1 MIMPKASEIF
11 ADILVDAGIDHVFG
25 MPGGATMFVFDALHD
40 KREQIRTILAR
51 QEGSASCM
59 ADIYGRLTGK
69 PAVVMGQGAWIGS
82 NAAFGIMEA
91 YMAGSPMVI
100 IGDLSDWAGI
110 TQHGVYQGASGEYGA
125 INLPNIMRSITK
137 YTTIAN
143 SPSEFA
149 HGVQLAIKH
158 ATTGRPGPACVLVR
172 WNVTTTELELDDINP
187 KLYTT
192 DGHTNTSP
200 PCISREDADR
210 IANLLIEAT
219 APVMIAGRGIHASR
233 AYEEVQ
239 ELAELLG
246 MGVATSYMGKS
257 SIAETHDLAL
267 GTMGNIGQ
275 RAANERIMAADVI
288 LAVGTGL
295 SPENTRMLSPD
306 YINPERQQIVQI
318 DVEGLNAGWTFPL
331 ALGVTS
337 DAKLA
342 LRAVI
347 DAVKGKSIKADVQQR
362 IDELKKVK
370 EENDFFACD
379 YFTSDE
385 EPIAPERVVR
395 DLNETVEPD
404 DLVVLDAGNS
414 RMWYAKHFRSKKA
427 GQVVAPGGVAGLG
440 WGPSAALGAQLISP
454 DRRVVSVV
462 GDGGLMMALYV
473 LESAKQYELPL
484 TYVVM
489 NNSCLG
495 NVMDFQAPDRRI
507 ITEYASP
514 DFAAVAQAIGL
525 KGLKIEKPDEIKPA
539 VSAAMDSD
547 RPAVID
553 VKISP
558 EPHFRLMM

>member
-1 MIMPKASEIF
+1 MPKASEIF
-11 ADILVDAGIDHVFG
+11 TDILVDAGIDHVFG
-25 MPGGATMFVFDALHD
+25 MPGGATMFLFDALYD
-40 KREQIRTILAR
+40 KQDKIRTVLAR
-51 QEGSASCM
+51 HEGGAACM
-59 ADIYGRLTGK
+59 ADMYGRLMGK

-110 TQHGVYQGASGEYGA
+110 TQHGVYQGTSGEYGA
-125 INLPNIMRSITK
+125 INLPNIMRSMTK

-172 WNVTTTELELDDINP
+172 WNVTTTEIELDQINP
-187 KLYTT
+187 KLYTI
-192 DGHTNTSP
+192 DGHINTSP
-200 PCISREDADR
+200 PCISPEDADR

-219 APVMIAGRGIHASR
+219 DPVMIAGRGIHASR

-246 MGVATSYMGKS
+246 IGVATSYMGKS

-275 RAANERIMAADVI
+275 RAANEKITSADVI

-306 YINPERQQIVQI
+306 YINPDRQQIIHI
-318 DVEGLNAGWTFPL
+318 DIEGLNAGWTFPV

-347 DAVKGKSIKADVQQR
+347 SAVKGKSAKIDVQKR
-362 IDELKKVK
+362 IDELQKLKK
-370 EENDFFACD
+370 ENDFFSCE
-379 YFTSDE
+379 YFSSDE
-385 EPIAPERVVR
+385 EPIAPERVVN

-440 WGPSAALGAQLISP
+440 WGASATLAAQIISP
-454 DRRVVSVV
+454 GRKVINVS
-462 GDGGLMMALYV
+462 GDGGMMMALYT
-473 LESAKQYELPL
+473 LETAKQYELPL
-484 TYVVM
+484 TYVIM

-495 NVMDFQAPDRRI
+495 NVMDFQAPDRRL
-507 ITEYASP
+507 ITEYPEP
-514 DFAAVAQAIGL
+514 DFAAIGRAIGI
-525 KGLKIEKPDEIKPA
+525 KGLRVEKPGELKPA
-539 VSAAMDSD
+539 LKAAIDSD
-547 RPAVID
+547 RPAIID
-553 VKISP
+553 VAISND
-558 EPHFRLMM
+558 PHFRLMM